1 MLALF
6 DLDSVTLEKLLIIY
20 GSPQAIAAQADQAI
34 KDMQTWGGH
43 FLKPDK
49 IARVIDSAANAVRWI
64 RR

>member
-1 MLALF
+1 M
-6 DLDSVTLEKLLIIY
+6 EKLLIIY